1 MKKITHVK
9 EEAAGIRLHSVKTN
23 KYKTNTIVVKM
34 KAPLNGQ
41 DATMRALLPFVLQ
54 SGTETYPTS
63 TKIRSRLDDLYGATL
78 SVDLSKKGDYHIIS
92 FRMEVA
98 NGEYLQENTPLLD
111 QALELLGEIM
121 LKPALENGAFAADIV
136 SKEKRALKQRLQSMK
151 DDKMRYASIR
161 LIEEM
166 CKNEPYGT
174 SAYGSEN
181 DVDGISPE
189 NLYDYYQQCL
199 NENEID
205 IYLVGNTEMDRLKTL
220 VSRYFQFGNRSGS
233 GQAGNAAADDAV
245 KAPPEPKE
253 VIDREPVNQGKLNM
267 GFRTY
272 TTYTDDDY
280 FALQVFNGIFGGFS
294 HSKLFINVREKA
306 SLAYYA
312 ASRLESH
319 KGFLLVMSGIE
330 FENYDQAVTIIKKQM
345 ELMKQGEFTDGDIS
359 QTKAVIRNQLLET
372 ADSAGGL
379 IEVLY
384 HEIVGG
390 KGRPFEEWL
399 EGVEKV
405 TREDISRVAG
415 KVELD
420 TVYFLTGTEG
430 E

>member
-1 MKKITHVK
+1 MQKITHVK
-9 EEAAGIRLHSVKTN
+9 EEAGGIRLHSVKTN

-34 KAPLNGQ
+34 KAPLNEQ
-41 DATMRALLPFVLQ
+41 DATMRALLPYVLQ
-54 SGTETYPTS
+54 SGTETFPTS

-98 NGEYLQENTPLLD
+98 NGEYLQENAPLLE
-111 QALELLGEIM
+111 QALELLSEIL
-121 LKPALENGAFAADIV
+121 LKPALESGAFSGDIV
-136 SKEKRALKQRLQSMK
+136 SKEKRAMKQRLQSMK

-174 SAYGSEN
+174 PAYGNEN
-181 DVDGISPE
+181 DLDGISPE
-189 NLYDYYQQCL
+189 SLFAYYQTCL
-199 NENEID
+199 KDNEID
-205 IYLVGNTEMDRLKTL
+205 LYIVGNTEMSRLKEL
-220 VSRYFQFGNRSGS
+220 AARHFQFGDRSS
-233 GQAGNAAADDAV
+233 AGLAENAEADTV
-245 KAPPEPKE
+245 NAPSEPKE
-253 VIDREPVNQGKLNM
+253 VIDSEPVNQGKLNM
-267 GFRTY
+267 GFRAY
-272 TTYTDDDY
+272 TTYKDDDY
-280 FALQVFNGIFGGFS
+280 FALQLFNGIFGGFS

-319 KGFLLVMSGIE
+319 KGFILVMSGIE
-330 FENYDQAVTIIKKQM
+330 FGNYNQAVTIIKEQM
-345 ELMKQGEFTDGDIS
+345 ELMKQGEFSDEDIS

-384 HEIVGG
+384 HEVVAG
-390 KGRPFEEWL
+390 KERPFEQWL
-399 EGVEKV
+399 EGVAKV
-405 TREDISRVAG
+405 TREDIIRVAE
-415 KVELD
+415 KIDLD
-420 TVYFLTGTEG
+420 TVYFLKGTEG